1 MKFNINPFYT
11 FLYKTVAKFIGVVL
25 LFLLGAYT
33 YTAGFFGCIIV
44 SLFVYTTA
52 VIATHRFVKDTLDYF
67 YNNKPKSNK
76 NEETI

>member
-25 LFLLGAYT
+25 LFLLGAYV

-44 SLFVYTTA
+44 AIFVYTTA
-52 VIATHRFVKDTLDYF
+52 VIATFQFVKDTLNYF
-67 YNNKPKSNK
+67 YNKPKSNK
-76 NEETI
+76 HEETV